1 MTPEQLDKIVEFFE
15 SIGLGNCI
23 DVSEDYINEID
34 QWKTSVININFNIV
48 DNCLPVDKIYSKHSI
63 TLRAG
68 DNQFYCICDIQNK
81 ETAMI
86 GLESNKVKNIIDAEC
101 FLY

>member
-1 MTPEQLDKIVEFFE
+1 MTPEQLEKIAEFFE

-23 DVSEDYINEID
+23 DVSEDYIHETD
-34 QWKTSVININFNIV
+34 KWQTSVININFNVV
-48 DNCLPVDKIYSKHSI
+48 DNYLPVDKVYSKHSI

-81 ETAMI
+81 ETVMI
-86 GLESNKVKNIIDAEC
+86 GLESNELKNVIDAEN